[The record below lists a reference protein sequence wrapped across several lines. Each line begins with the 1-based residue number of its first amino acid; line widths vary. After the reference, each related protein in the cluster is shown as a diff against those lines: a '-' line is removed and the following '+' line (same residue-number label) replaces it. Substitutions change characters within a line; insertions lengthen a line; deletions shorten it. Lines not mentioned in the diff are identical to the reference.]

1 MNSILSLL
9 RKDFSLFRRDRA
21 AVALTFIV
29 PFALIYLFGQV
40 FGVNQK
46 DPGPTGIRLA
56 VVNACADPA
65 AAQLVTALQQEKT
78 FRVVTQFHVA
88 GAPDRP
94 LTEADLRPLM
104 KADEFR
110 FAVVLPPDLV
120 GGTGTGTGLHLKFLT
135 NPRNEIETQMVT
147 GLLQRTI
154 FTAAP
159 QLFGQALQNRAR
171 AAVGALRVDQFNQRL
186 ADAIADTYGG
196 NRADILRRMQAG
208 SFGLPAAVSGAGGG
222 DDDALGRFVRIE
234 RVQVAGNDV
243 HSPTA
248 TLLVGGWAMQFL
260 LFAVSA
266 SAAAL
271 FYEKDRGLFQRIL
284 SAPVS
289 RADVLWSKF
298 IYGICLG
305 LIQLMVLFFAGHVL
319 FGIDIQH
326 HLPLLLLVATV
337 AAAACTSFGLLLAAV
352 VQSPD
357 AARGLATFVILI
369 MCAIGGAWFPISF
382 MPEFIQH
389 LSRLTI
395 VYWAMEGFSQV
406 LWSHASLVELLPT
419 LGILAGITALVMGV
433 AWWNFRRGKIF
444 D

>member
-1 MNSILSLL
+1 MNFILALV
-9 RKDFSLFRRDRA
+9 RKDFALFRRDRTA
-21 AVALTFIV
+21 LALTFVI
-29 PFALIYLFGQV
+29 PFGLIYLFGQI

-46 DPGPTGIRLA
+46 DPGPKGIRLA
-56 VVNACADPA
+56 VVNECADPGA
-65 AAQLVTALQQEKT
+65 GQLVAALQQEHA
-78 FRVVTQFHVA
+78 FHVVTTFSHA
-88 GAPDRP
+88 GSPDRP

-104 KADEFR
+104 RADEFR
-110 FAVVLPPDLV
+110 FAVVLPSDMI
-120 GGTGTGTGLHLKFLT
+120 GGSGAGLRLKILT
-135 NPRNEIETQMVT
+135 NPRNEIEAQMVN
-147 GLLQRTI
+147 GLLQRTL
-154 FTAAP
+154 FTAVP

-171 AAVGALRVDQFNQRL
+171 ATVGTERVDRFDRRM

-196 NRADILRRMQAG
+196 DRDRILSDMQAG
-208 SFGLPAAVSGAGGG
+208 NFGLSSRAGAGGSG
-222 DDDALGRFVRIE
+222 TSADAMSRFIRIE
-234 RVQVAGNDV
+234 REQVAGNDV
-243 HSPTA
+243 LSPTA

-260 LFAVSA
+260 LFAVST

-271 FYEKDRGLFQRIL
+271 FYERDRGLFQRLL

-305 LIQLMVLFFAGHVL
+305 LIQLMVLFLAGHIL

-326 HLPLLLLVATV
+326 HLPLLLLVCTA
-337 AAAACTSFGLLLAAV
+337 AAAACTSFGLLLAAIV
-352 VQSPD
+352 SSPD

-369 MCAIGGAWFPISF
+369 MSAIGGAWFPISF

-389 LSRLTI
+389 LSRLTL

-406 LWSHASLVELLPT
+406 LWSHASLGELLPT
-419 LGILAGITALVMGV
+419 VGVLAGITAVVMSI